1 MTPLERPP
9 RLRPGDRV
17 AVVAPSGPM
26 PPRELERGVAVLREW
41 GLEPVVMP
49 HVLDGHPGLRYL
61 AASDADRA
69 ADFERAWSDDSLAG
83 IVAARG
89 GYGAQRM
96 LDLVDWNRLAGG
108 EPKVVVGFSD
118 ATALQEAVALR
129 LGVAS
134 LHGPMPALAHFLDH
148 PESQEHLRLTLFE
161 PESVQKLAPSGART
175 MVPGRAE
182 GVTFGG
188 TLSLLASGVGTAE
201 HRPRA
206 DGGIL
211 LLEEID
217 EADYRI
223 DRFLTQMRRSG
234 WLDGV
239 AGIVLGSWTES
250 GPYERVRSVLLD
262 RLGDLGAPIVEEFGF
277 GHCAPSLT
285 VPLGVPARLDADA
298 GTLDFVVPALR

>member
-1 MTPLERPP
+1 MTPLERAP
-9 RLRPGDRV
+9 RLKPGDRV

-26 PPRELERGVAVLREW
+26 APRELERGVAVLRQW
-41 GLEPVVMP
+41 GLEPEVMP
-49 HVLDGHPGLRYL
+49 HVLDGHRGLRYL
-61 AASDADRA
+61 AAADADRA
-69 ADFERAWSDDSLAG
+69 ADFERAWSDASFAG
-83 IVAARG
+83 IIAARG

-148 PESQEHLRLTLFE
+148 EESQEHLRLTLFE
-161 PESVQKLAPSGART
+161 PESVQKLAPPGART
-175 MVPGRAE
+175 MVSGRVE

-201 HRPRA
+201 HRKGA

-217 EADYRI
+217 EADYRV

-262 RLGDLGAPIVEEFGF
+262 RLGDLGAPVVEEFGF
-277 GHCAPSLT
+277 GHCKPSLT

-298 GTLDFVVPALR
+298 GTLDFMVPALR

>member
-49 HVLDGHPGLRYL
+49 HVLDGPRGCGTWPRPTPTGPPTSNAPGATRP
-61 AASDADRA
+61 SPGSSPRA
-69 ADFERAWSDDSLAG
+69 A
-83 IVAARG
+83 
-89 GYGAQRM
+89 
-96 LDLVDWNRLAGG
+96 
-108 EPKVVVGFSD
+108 
-118 ATALQEAVALR
+118 ATARSGCSTWWTGTAWP
-129 LGVAS
+129 GAS
-134 LHGPMPALAHFLDH
+134 RRSSSASATPPHCRRRSRSGSESRPCTVRCRRWRTSSTTASPRSICVGPC
-148 PESQEHLRLTLFE
+148 SNRN
-161 PESVQKLAPSGART
+161 PSRSWPL
-175 MVPGRAE
+175 PGRGRWCRA
-182 GVTFGG
+182 GPRVTFGG

-201 HRPRA
+201 HRPSA

-217 EADYRI
+217 EADYRV
-223 DRFLTQMRRSG
+223 DRFLTQLRRSA

-250 GPYERVRSVLLD
+250 GPYERVRAVLLD

-277 GHCAPSLT
+277 GHCTPSLT
-285 VPLGVPARLDADA
+285 VPLGVPAELDADA
-298 GTLDFVVPALR
+298 GTLDFMVPALR